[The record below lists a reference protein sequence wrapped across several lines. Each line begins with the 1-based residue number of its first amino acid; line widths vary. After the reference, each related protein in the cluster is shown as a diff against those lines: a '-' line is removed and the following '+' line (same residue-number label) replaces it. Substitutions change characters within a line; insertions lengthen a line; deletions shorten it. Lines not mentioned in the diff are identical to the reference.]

1 MMSRYR
7 GALLIG
13 AFALNVGLAS
23 SPASAALDLIVA
35 QQSVVP
41 NKPFGDCSTRA
52 KNALTSV
59 LQDATEAGTGSGHW
73 VGVQKIEG
81 SIAASAVIECH
92 PDRPDAAGYHAG
104 FTCAVQIPPNPDSA
118 NALCT
123 KLTAAFNAA
132 SAGVVTGGGTWH

>member
-13 AFALNVGLAS
+13 AFALNIGLAS
-23 SPASAALDLIVA
+23 SPASAALDLVVA

-41 NKPFGDCSTRA
+41 NKPFADCSTRA
-52 KNALTSV
+52 KNALQSV
-59 LQDATEAGTGSGHW
+59 MQDATEAGTGSGHW
-73 VGVQKIEG
+73 VAVQRVEG

-92 PDRPDAAGYHAG
+92 PDAGGYRAG
-104 FTCAVQIPPNPDSA
+104 FTCAVQVPPNPDSA

-123 KLTAAFNAA
+123 KLTTAFNAA
-132 SAGVVTGGGTWH
+132 TAGVTGGSR

>member
-13 AFALNVGLAS
+13 AFALNIGFAS
-23 SPASAALDLIVA
+23 SPANAALDLVVA

-41 NKPFGDCSTRA
+41 NKPFADCSARA

-59 LQDATEAGTGSGHW
+59 MQNASEAGTGSGQW
-73 VGVQKIEG
+73 VGVQRLEG
-81 SIAASAVIECH
+81 SVAASAVIECH
-92 PDRPDAAGYHAG
+92 PDAGGYRAG
-104 FTCAVQIPPNPDSA
+104 FTCAVQVPPNPDSA

-123 KLTAAFNAA
+123 KLTTAFSAAT
-132 SAGVVTGGGTWH
+132 AGVTGGSR

>member
-23 SPASAALDLIVA
+23 LPASAALDLVIA

-41 NKPFGDCSTRA
+41 NKPFSDCSTRA

-59 LQDATEAGTGSGHW
+59 MQDATEAGTGSGHW

-92 PDRPDAAGYHAG
+92 PDAGGYHAG
-104 FTCAVQIPPNPDSA
+104 FTCAVQVPPNPDTA

-123 KLTAAFNAA
+123 KLTTAFNGA
-132 SAGVVTGGGTWH
+132 SAGVATGGGTWH